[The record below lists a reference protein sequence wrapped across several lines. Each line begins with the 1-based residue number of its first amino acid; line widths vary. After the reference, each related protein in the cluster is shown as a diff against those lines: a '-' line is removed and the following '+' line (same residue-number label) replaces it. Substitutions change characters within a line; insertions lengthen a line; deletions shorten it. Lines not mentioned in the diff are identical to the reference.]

1 MKWLLNSFLFAICMI
16 GIAYMINGNEHPLI
30 VSLEFSIISCI
41 VTFKT
46 IPVLSS
52 FFIKVGF
59 HGKDLNKPGKPLRPE
74 AMGIICSVIYI
85 FSMFLF
91 IPFSF
96 YKYFVMTSGGGNRD
110 VYEAVKGKETHQLF
124 PHDKL
129 GEYLSAI
136 LSLQSMVLLGI
147 ADDLFDIRWRY
158 KLFMPALSSIPIL
171 VVYYVGF
178 NVTYVIVPIFLRPF
192 FGNIIQI
199 GWMYYFYMA
208 ALSIFC
214 PNSINIIA
222 GINGVEV
229 GQSIVISLC
238 IVINDLLY
246 VSRSSTLAVD
256 SHLFSLYFLL
266 PFIGTSVALLYHN
279 WYPASV
285 FVGDTY
291 CYFSGMIFAIVGII
305 GHFSKTILLFFIPQI
320 FNFILS
326 LPQLFGIVEC
336 PRHRMPKLNLSTGLL
351 EPSMIMFTQ
360 KPSLLSAIILRTLA
374 KIGIV
379 RLKIH
384 PDTKEIQGT
393 TNLTIINSILVVLGP
408 KREDILTMI
417 IMGIQ
422 AVMGLMGLVIR
433 HKMAKLIYLEDNY

>member
-1 MKWLLNSFLFAICMI
+1 
-16 GIAYMINGNEHPLI
+16 MINNHEHPLI
-30 VSLEFSIISCI
+30 VSLEFSIISGLI
-41 VTFKT
+41 TFKM
-46 IPVLSS
+46 IPSLCT
-52 FFIKVGF
+52 FFIKAGF
-59 HGKDLNKPGKPLRPE
+59 YGKDLNKPGKPLRPE
-74 AMGIICSVIYI
+74 AMGVVCSIVYI

-110 VYEAVKGKETHQLF
+110 TYRIVKEDETFRLF
-124 PHDKL
+124 PHNKL

-158 KLFMPALSSIPIL
+158 KLFMPALSAIPIL
-171 VVYYVGF
+171 VVYYVDF
-178 NVTYVIVPIFLRPF
+178 NVTYVIVPTFLRPF
-192 FGNIIQI
+192 LGNIIQI
-199 GWMYYFYMA
+199 GWLYYVYMA
-208 ALSIFC
+208 SLSIFC

-229 GQSIVISLC
+229 GQSIIISLC

-246 VSRSSTLAVD
+246 VFRSPNPAVD

-266 PFIGTSVALLYHN
+266 PFIGTSLALLYYN
-279 WYPASV
+279 WFPASV

-291 CYFSGMIFAIVGII
+291 CYFSGMIFVVVGIM

-336 PRHRMPKLNLSTGLL
+336 PRHRMPKLNVSTGFL
-351 EPSMIMFTQ
+351 EPSIIMFLQ
-360 KPSLLSAIILRTLA
+360 KPSLLSRIILRILA
-374 KIGIV
+374 KLGFV

-393 TNLTIINSILVVLGP
+393 TNLTIINFLLVILGP
-408 KREDILTMI
+408 KREDILTII

-422 AVMGLMGLVIR
+422 AVMGLAGLFIR

>member
-1 MKWLLNSFLFAICMI
+1 
-16 GIAYMINGNEHPLI
+16 MINKNKHPLL
-30 VSLEFSIISCI
+30 VSFEFSIVSGFI
-41 VTFKT
+41 TFKI
-46 IPVLSS
+46 IPVLSP
-52 FFIKVGF
+52 FFIKAGF

-74 AMGIICSVIYI
+74 AMGDRDIYESLI
-85 FSMFLF
+85 NGE
-91 IPFSF
+91 
-96 YKYFVMTSGGGNRD
+96 K
-110 VYEAVKGKETHQLF
+110 HQLF

-158 KLFMPALSSIPIL
+158 KLFMPALSAIPVL
-171 VVYYVGF
+171 VVYYVDF
-178 NVTYVIVPIFLRPF
+178 NVTYVMVPAFLRSF
-192 FGNIIQI
+192 FGSTIQI
-199 GWMYYFYMA
+199 GWWYYLYMA

-229 GQSIVISLC
+229 GQSIIISLC
-238 IVINDLLY
+238 IIINDLLY
-246 VSRSSTLAVD
+246 VFRLSNSAVD
-256 SHLFSLYFLL
+256 FHLFSLYFLL
-266 PFIGTSVALLYHN
+266 PFIGTSIALLYYN
-279 WYPASV
+279 WFPASV

-336 PRHRMPKLNLSTGLL
+336 PRHRMPKLNLSTGFL
-351 EPSMIMFTQ
+351 EPSTIMFLQ
-360 KPSLLSAIILRTLA
+360 KPSLLSRTILRILA
-374 KIGIV
+374 MLHIV

-393 TNLTIINSILVVLGP
+393 TNLTIINSLLVILGP
-408 KREDILTMI
+408 KREDVLTII
-417 IMGIQ
+417 IMVIQ
-422 AVMGLMGLVIR
+422 GVMGLLGLFIR